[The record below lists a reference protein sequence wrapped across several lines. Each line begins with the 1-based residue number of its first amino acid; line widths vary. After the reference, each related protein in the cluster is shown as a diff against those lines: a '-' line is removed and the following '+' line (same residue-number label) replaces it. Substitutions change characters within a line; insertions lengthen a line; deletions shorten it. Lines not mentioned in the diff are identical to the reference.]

1 MRRKRRGQETHSSA
15 PEAWAGVE
23 GPGRITAGKWKATP
37 GGDGSWI
44 GDRRRVLT
52 FVVLL
57 GVWMAAFN
65 ALFVLW
71 LAPAQSFQSYLRLN
85 AEASAAVLHALGDDA
100 TVSGTSIISSRF
112 SLSIQRGCEAIQVSA
127 FFIFAVLAWPVP
139 VSWWRRVTGLAV
151 GTLLL
156 LTLNLVR
163 IVSLYYIGIYFPN
176 AFEAMHIDVW
186 QPAFIALALFFWM
199 MWVWWTS
206 RTEAVRADVAV

>member
-1 MRRKRRGQETHSSA
+1 MRRKRRGQETNSSA
-15 PEAWAGVE
+15 HGPLAGVE
-23 GPGRITAGKWKATP
+23 ERAPGAAGKRKAAP
-37 GGDGSWI
+37 GGKGSWI
-44 GDRRRVLT
+44 GNRRQVLW

-57 GVWMAAFN
+57 GAWMAGFN
-65 ALFVLW
+65 ALFFLW
-71 LAPAQSFQSYLRLN
+71 LAPSESFQSYLRLN

-100 TVSGTSIISSRF
+100 TVSGTSIISSRY
-112 SLSIQRGCEAIQVSA
+112 SLDIKRGCEAIQVSA

-139 VSWWRRVTGLAV
+139 VSWWRRATGLAV

-163 IVSLYYIGIYFPN
+163 IVSLYYTGIYFPS

-186 QPAFIALALFFWM
+186 QPAFIALALFFWLT
-199 MWVWWTS
+199 WVWWIS